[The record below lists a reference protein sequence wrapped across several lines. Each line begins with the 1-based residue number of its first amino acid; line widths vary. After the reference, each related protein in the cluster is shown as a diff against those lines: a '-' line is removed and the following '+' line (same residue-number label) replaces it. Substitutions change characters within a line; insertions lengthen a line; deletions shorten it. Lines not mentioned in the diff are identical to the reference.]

1 MKNVAMHHIRHS
13 RRCHQTITKKRW
25 ERSGKVWQPD
35 TNEYQEELRAEFA
48 ENRTG
53 VAQPGITILHSV
65 PVPRQTP
72 TELAARVGGS
82 FIVIVEEH
90 TELVPISPQEN
101 FATQN

>member
-1 MKNVAMHHIRHS
+1 MSLCTTFGLQEDAI
-13 RRCHQTITKKRW
+13 TITKKRW

-65 PVPRQTP
+65 PVPRQTL
-72 TELAARVGGS
+72 TELAAKVGGS

-90 TELVPISPQEN
+90 TEPVPISPQKN
-101 FATQN
+101 FPAQNLVQ

>member
-13 RRCHQTITKKRW
+13 RRCHHAITKKRW

-35 TNEYQEELRAEFA
+35 TNEYQEELRAEFV

-72 TELAARVGGS
+72 TELAARVGGFS
-82 FIVIVEEH
+82 IVIVEEH
-90 TELVPISPQEN
+90 TELIQVSLQKN
-101 FATQN
+101 FRAQN